1 MPRLA
6 VHKQNFLS
14 VLKRNFEEE
23 NMSTSPETKNLFNL
37 NKSYDDEKDMLLECE
52 NKITQSTQE
61 SDDDEVEL

>member
-1 MPRLA
+1 M
-6 VHKQNFLS
+6 HKQNFLS